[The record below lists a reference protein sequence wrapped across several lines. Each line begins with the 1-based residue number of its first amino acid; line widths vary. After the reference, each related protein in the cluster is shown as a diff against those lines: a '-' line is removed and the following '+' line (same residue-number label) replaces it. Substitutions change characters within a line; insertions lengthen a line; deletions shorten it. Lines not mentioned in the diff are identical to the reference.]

1 MSVCLIKSL
10 HIHVALGALHTGLLA
25 SNSLIRRG
33 LQVTVSAI
41 LSMALVTR
49 KGRESWCTP
58 ATNQR
63 FSLFYLLDWK
73 PLITQVSSSTG
84 INHGV
89 DVVDVVNWP
98 A

>member
-1 MSVCLIKSL
+1 MWHWVHFIQVYLRPI
-10 HIHVALGALHTGLLA
+10 
-25 SNSLIRRG
+25 SLIRRG

-41 LSMALVTR
+41 LSMALVTW

-98 A
+98 P